1 MSKTVVKNKTFEVLA
16 LVTKKKH
23 IVVKAND
30 GYEAI
35 ESVQKDFFSDD
46 SNHFAKDITRIDVR
60 SAVEVVE
67 NDWRHT

>member
-1 MSKTVVKNKTFEVLA
+1 MSKTFEVLA

-35 ESVQKDFFSDD
+35 ESVEKDFFSDD
-46 SNHFAKDITRIDVR
+46 PNYFAKNISRIDVR
-60 SAVEVVE
+60 SAVEVVKY
-67 NDWRHT
+67 D

>member
-23 IVVKAND
+23 IVIKAND

-35 ESVQKDFFSDD
+35 KSVEKDFFSDD
-46 SNHFAKDITRIDVR
+46 SSHFAKDITRINIR

-67 NDWRHT
+67 ND